1 MTWVKCGDA
10 LRTALIHLPKLE
22 RAREQDD
29 AKPAKKV
36 KTETGAATPA
46 ASTPGGGSSTIFIKN
61 MPWSATEDTVR
72 SFFEAAGEVTDIRI
86 GAPTL

>member
-1 MTWVKCGDA
+1 MPS
-10 LRTALIHLPKLE
+10 R
-22 RAREQDD
+22 
-29 AKPAKKV
+29 AKKV

-72 SFFEAAGEVTDIRI
+72 SFFEEAGEVTDIRI
-86 GAPTL
+86 GALPFDKFTDQTHCMLVCIIRCV